1 MQRTPMTRGGF
12 ERLQQELDQLKREER
27 PRIIKAIAE
36 ARAHG
41 DLSENAEYHAAKE
54 RQGFIEGRIR
64 ELEAK
69 LSAAEVLDPPSDGAR
84 VTFGSTVL
92 LRGADGKEV
101 RYQIVG
107 SDESEP
113 IILRLS
119 EDGRRT
125 SEAGSDTQLGD
136 LKTHFDFSGH
146 TFRSSVAAPCFFAL
160 AFKSDLVSSFNVL
173 TGFVSCPV
181 TPSLRLLSLPL
192 AFSFRSP
199 PFLEKSSSQLTT
211 SR

>member
-1 MQRTPMTRGGF
+1 MTQRTPMTQPGF
-12 ERLQQELDQLKREER
+12 LKLQQELDQLRREER

-64 ELEAK
+64 ELEVK
-69 LSAAEVLDPPSDGAR
+69 IGGAEVIDPPRDGDR

-107 SDESEP
+107 SDEAEP
-113 IILRLS
+113 AGGRISILSPIARTLI
-119 EDGRRT
+119 GR
-125 SEAGSDTQLGD
+125 EVGD
-136 LKTHFDFSGH
+136 EVK
-146 TFRSSVAAPCFFAL
+146 VQAPGGAKAFEILAVNFAW
-160 AFKSDLVSSFNVL
+160 A
-173 TGFVSCPV
+173 
-181 TPSLRLLSLPL
+181 
-192 AFSFRSP
+192 
-199 PFLEKSSSQLTT
+199 
-211 SR
+211 

>member
-1 MQRTPMTRGGF
+1 MTRPGF
-12 ERLQQELDQLKREER
+12 LKLQRELDQLKREER

-69 LSAAEVLDPPSDGAR
+69 VVGAEVIDPPRDGDR

-92 LRGADGKEV
+92 LRGPDGKEV

-107 SDESEP
+107 SDEADPAGGRIS
-113 IILRLS
+113 ILS
-119 EDGRRT
+119 
-125 SEAGSDTQLGD
+125 
-136 LKTHFDFSGH
+136 
-146 TFRSSVAAPCFFAL
+146 
-160 AFKSDLVSSFNVL
+160 
-173 TGFVSCPV
+173 
-181 TPSLRLLSLPL
+181 PL
-192 AFSFRSP
+192 ARTLIGREVGDEVQVQAPGGAKAFEILAVNFP
-199 PFLEKSSSQLTT
+199 WE
-211 SR
+211 

>member
-1 MQRTPMTRGGF
+1 MTRPGF
-12 ERLQQELDQLKREER
+12 LKLQRELDQLKREER

-69 LSAAEVLDPPSDGAR
+69 VVGAEVIDPPRDGDR

-92 LRGADGKEV
+92 LRGPDGKEV

-107 SDESEP
+107 SDEADPAGGRIS
-113 IILRLS
+113 ILS
-119 EDGRRT
+119 
-125 SEAGSDTQLGD
+125 
-136 LKTHFDFSGH
+136 
-146 TFRSSVAAPCFFAL
+146 
-160 AFKSDLVSSFNVL
+160 
-173 TGFVSCPV
+173 
-181 TPSLRLLSLPL
+181 PL
-192 AFSFRSP
+192 ARTLIVREVGDEVQVQAPGGAKVFEILAVNFP
-199 PFLEKSSSQLTT
+199 WE
-211 SR
+211 